1 MALENDVERLY
12 HTSGDGYE
20 SIALPSQLL
29 TRPYEFTLE
38 PDQYPFLITGTR
50 LNGESSLI
58 TQPEP
63 FRVGT
68 VRLPTMP
75 ITRSFKRLARE
86 TEPIPVYD
94 TIEQALYELEPKAL
108 PTQRENAT
116 RLFQYLSQDT
126 CALSFSGGNYSGIL
140 SFVDGNLFAAVTNT
154 GREEL
159 RREPG
164 LAAFLI
170 LLNYQPLHF
179 DTRPLDHNSPDYV
192 GAGVQALPAAALPAY
207 AYSIRQQLET
217 NGLGSNIFNVRTD
230 TFTRLSGP
238 DYAIAVRHKG
248 RAFGLLRFLNGHYF
262 DGELRLPE
270 CSLTGDTALRTVLS
284 IAQNVTFERP
294 RQTKEILA
302 LNSIGKPA
310 QQSALATIAHYFAA
324 R

>member
-1 MALENDVERLY
+1 MALEKSVEQLY

-20 SIALPSQLL
+20 FIPIPLQSLK
-29 TRPYEFTLE
+29 RPYEFLLE
-38 PDQYPFLITGTR
+38 PDQHPFLISGTR
-50 LNGESSLI
+50 LHGESTLVND
-58 TQPEP
+58 PEP

-68 VRLPTMP
+68 VCLPTTP
-75 ITRSFKRLARE
+75 ITRGFKRAARA

-126 CALSFSGGNYSGIL
+126 CALTFRGKNQSGTL

-154 GREEL
+154 GCEQL
-159 RREPG
+159 RREPA
-164 LAAFLI
+164 LAAFLA
-170 LLNYQPLHF
+170 LLSYQPLTF
-179 DTRPLDHNSPDYV
+179 DTKPLDHNSPDYV

-207 AYSIRQQLET
+207 AYSIRQQLEI
-217 NGLGSNIFNVRTD
+217 NGLGSNIFNVRAD

-270 CSLTGDTALRTVLS
+270 RSLTGDTALRTVLS

-294 RQTKEILA
+294 RQTKEVLA
-302 LNSIGKPA
+302 LHSVGEPA